1 MARAANTKLFYTDG
15 SCGVSLYIWHH
26 DGKSGSLLSARS
38 RTTNRAFGLL
48 RARICGFIMG
58 FIVDFVLSLSFL
70 FTFTKP
76 MSSSLRAAKASV
88 TDAPRLGYI

>member
-1 MARAANTKLFYTDG
+1 
-15 SCGVSLYIWHH
+15 
-26 DGKSGSLLSARS
+26 
-38 RTTNRAFGLL
+38 
-48 RARICGFIMG
+48 MG